1 METLIALRGPDLL
14 RIKGLLNLA
23 GSKGPV
29 VFQAVQHLIH
39 PPVELAAWP
48 DKDHASRVVFI
59 TRGVSE
65 RQVRDL
71 FKACR
76 ALGYFERRVIRTLRP
91 RESDHSGELSP
102 GSSGML
108 SKNNSFQSFGA
119 ADDRTDAVHELRH
132 LHARSAAWCRT
143 RSPAAS
149 SSRPA
154 RRT

>member
-1 METLIALRGPDLL
+1 METLIALRGADLL

-48 DKDHASRVVFI
+48 DKDHGSRVVFI

-65 RQVRDL
+65 RQVEDL

-76 ALGYFERRVIRTLRP
+76 ALGFPRSVITPRFPRRVTFGISLVPEASMEASTIKALR
-91 RESDHSGELSP
+91 E
-102 GSSGML
+102 
-108 SKNNSFQSFGA
+108 A
-119 ADDRTDAVHELRH
+119 A
-132 LHARSAAWCRT
+132 
-143 RSPAAS
+143 P
-149 SSRPA
+149 P
-154 RRT
+154 

>member
-1 METLIALRGPDLL
+1 MREKTPLEWPVFQRAMETLIALRGPDLL

-65 RQVRDL
+65 TQVHDL
-71 FKACR
+71 FEACR
-76 ALGYFERRVIRTLRP
+76 ALGFV
-91 RESDHSGELSP
+91 
-102 GSSGML
+102 
-108 SKNNSFQSFGA
+108 
-119 ADDRTDAVHELRH
+119 
-132 LHARSAAWCRT
+132 ARIT
-143 RSPAAS
+143 Q
-149 SSRPA
+149 
-154 RRT
+154 